1 MSTLVEEYYTPE
13 LEEFHIGFEF
23 EWRYSIPEWD
33 KKQLSGM
40 SGATINGYSI
50 GPGESTP
57 WFYERDYTLF
67 SDYNEDS
74 LSVISSM
81 LNKNEVRVK
90 YLDREDIES
99 LGWYPGRLQGLN
111 EDSFTLNDN
120 QLYWQDNQFI
130 QIYNWNSTII
140 FEGIIK
146 NKSELRRLMKQ
157 LRI

>member
-13 LEEFHIGFEF
+13 LEEFHKGFEF
-23 EWRYSIPEWD
+23 ESNYVLFSNDLEWKPIIFGGNNRLMD
-33 KKQLSGM
+33 DL
-40 SGATINGYSI
+40 
-50 GPGESTP
+50 P
-57 WFYERDYTLF
+57 WFYSAYENDAVPTEF
-67 SDYNEDS
+67 
-74 LSVISSM
+74 
-81 LNKNEVRVK
+81 RVK

>member
-1 MSTLVEEYYTPE
+1 MSTLVEKYYTPE
-13 LEEFHIGFEF
+13 LEEFYPGFEYEYLQLVNGVAKWKKDSF
-23 EWRYSIPEWD
+23 GRVVTSISTLKYLFD
-33 KKQLSGM
+33 
-40 SGATINGYSI
+40 NG
-50 GPGESTP
+50 
-57 WFYERDYTLF
+57 
-67 SDYNEDS
+67 
-74 LSVISSM
+74 
-81 LNKNEVRVK
+81 VRVK
-90 YLDREDIES
+90 HLDHEDIES
-99 LGWYPGRLQGLN
+99 LGWYSGRLQGLN